1 MERLKNFDD
10 LTKLD
15 EKHGL
20 LSRFNGYLPNIEKM
34 YEVISHEKLNS
45 NVPDEIKGQFNVARN
60 MALYTY
66 YLYALAP
73 EVQLKT
79 YTIIEHA
86 LRLKANSKK
95 RLMLRNL
102 LELAVKNE
110 WIKDRGFRHLK
121 ISDDSMEWCHN
132 LITVIPSLRNS
143 QAHGSTL
150 LEPSCLHHI
159 FVCADFLNQ
168 LFPTDECT

>member
-1 MERLKNFDD
+1 MELLKDIDD

-15 EKHGL
+15 KKHEL
-20 LSRFNGYLPNIEKM
+20 LSRVNGYLPNIEKM
-34 YEVISHEKLNS
+34 HKVISQEKLNAE
-45 NVPDEIKGQFNVARN
+45 VPNDIQGQFNVARN

-86 LRLKANSKK
+86 LRVKANSKK

-102 LELAVKNE
+102 LELAIKNE
-110 WIKDRGFRHLK
+110 WIKDKGFRHLK
-121 ISDDSMEWCHN
+121 STDDSMEWCN
-132 LITVIPSLRNS
+132 SLIKVIPSLRNS

-150 LEPSCLHHI
+150 LEPSCFHHI

-168 LFPTDECT
+168 LFPNHKCT